1 MQQNRKYYIQF
12 HDHLPIQSIPAEQR
26 SQAGKWARTSSRIY
40 EGTSELSAK
49 ELTAFLSGT
58 CGLPKSS
65 FQVIPFED
73 GILVRR

>member
-1 MQQNRKYYIQF
+1 MPQNRKYYIQF
-12 HDHLPIQSIPAEQR
+12 HDHLPIQSIPAEQL
-26 SQAGKWARTSSRIY
+26 STVGKWARTSGRIY
-40 EGTSELSAK
+40 EGTSELSGK
-49 ELTAFLSGT
+49 QLSVFLSET

>member
-1 MQQNRKYYIQF
+1 MPRNRKYYIQF
-12 HDHLPIQSIPAEQR
+12 HEHLAIQRIPAELL
-26 SQAGKWARTSSRIY
+26 STVGKWARTSGRIY
-40 EGTSELSAK
+40 EGTSELTGK
-49 ELTAFLSGT
+49 ELTVFLSET